1 MDSNH
6 RLTDF
11 KSVDSSAGLY
21 PHKKNTH
28 NLLETVA
35 PVKGKN
41 LVAHESIDLSSSDW
55 KSDDLASSRMGRII
69 VQVEFEPT
77 TSPL

>member
-35 PVKGKN
+35 PVKGENFIERTSSN
-41 LVAHESIDLSSSDW
+41 LIT
-55 KSDDLASSRMGRII
+55 KCNNN
-69 VQVEFEPT
+69 
-77 TSPL
+77 

>member
-41 LVAHESIDLSSSDW
+41 LEFHISSFIMYTILYVSHFY
-55 KSDDLASSRMGRII
+55 RRNII
-69 VQVEFEPT
+69 F
-77 TSPL
+77 

>member
-28 NLLETVA
+28 NLLEIMA

-41 LVAHESIDLSSSDW
+41 LAVHKRIELLFPPW
-55 KSDDLASSRMGRII
+55 KGSVLTTRRMDRII
-69 VQVEFEPT
+69 VQAGFEPA